1 MRIDGP
7 VNDSPE
13 SKPVSILGFSAG
25 VELAF
30 KEMGIVTLGDLA
42 GWTGPLLFEC
52 GLSYEMINAID
63 LGLFCYRLNLSAA

>member
-1 MRIDGP
+1 MGIDSP

-13 SKPVSILGFSAG
+13 SKLVSILGFGAG

-30 KEMGIVTLGDLA
+30 KDMGIRTLGDLA

-52 GLSYEMINAID
+52 GLSYELIKAID
-63 LGLFCYRLNLSAA
+63 LGLFCYRLNLSEA